1 MLCSHNNK
9 TDITWVTGLENGL
22 RLEWSPQARRRCKAT
37 PENSANLLSRPGRNA
52 GRLSLFRDDNTS
64 VIQRTD
70 DLRTFPKVQAAA
82 ARVALTRNTLD
93 ALKLLL
99 QTYSI

>member
-1 MLCSHNNK
+1 MVC
-9 TDITWVTGLENGL
+9 
-22 RLEWSPQARRRCKAT
+22 RLVWAPQVRRRCKAT
-37 PENSANLLSRPGRNA
+37 PENSVNLLSRPWRNA

-82 ARVALTRNTLD
+82 ARVALTTKQDTLD

-99 QTYSI
+99 QTYLLNLETSVHFRTCLLVE